1 MVPCAELRAIDFLY
15 LLLLLVHL
23 STLTRLAELLH
34 LDLSILLKSA
44 DGGIC
49 TVLGCDPLS
58 WKSTLMSNCIWCVL
72 LALLSILGVV
82 KDLNVVWE
90 VWLH

>member
-49 TVLGCDPLS
+49 TKLSLHPLS
-58 WKSTLMSNCIWCVL
+58 WKGTLMRNCIRCVL
-72 LALLSILGVV
+72 LALLSVLGVV
-82 KDLNVVWE
+82 KVLNVVWE